1 MSSLPFM
8 KQYVSKPKTV
18 GAVLPSSKY
27 LADRIIKYINF
38 DYACYIVEYGPGTG
52 VFTDRM
58 LRERKQDT
66 IILLFEC
73 NAEFYKILKQKYKD
87 EQNFYIVNDSAEHI
101 GKYLAT
107 YGIPYVDYIV
117 SGLPFAS
124 LPRDVSSSILAQTR
138 KYLKEGG
145 RFITFQYTLT
155 MKSFIGQ
162 FFNEIGIEREVRNF
176 PPAYVFCC
184 SEAFALAPSI
194 LQKQWVDKK

>member
-1 MSSLPFM
+1 MHLAQHFEKSVTEGEDMSRLPFV

-27 LADRIIKYINF
+27 LADRIIKCINF
-38 DYACYIVEYGPGTG
+38 DDARYIVEYGPGTG

-58 LRERKQDT
+58 LRDRAQDT

-73 NAEFYKILKQKYKD
+73 NIEFYKILKQKY
-87 EQNFYIVNDSAEHI
+87 ENEPNLYIVNDSAEHI
-101 GKYLAT
+101 GKYLAE
-107 YGIPYVDYIV
+107 YGISLVDYIV

-124 LPRDVSSSILAQTR
+124 LPRDASSRILTQTR
-138 KYLKEGG
+138 KYLKEDG

-155 MKSFIGQ
+155 KKNFIAQ
-162 FFNEIGIEREVRNF
+162 FFNEIDIEREVRNF

-184 SEAFALAPSI
+184 N
-194 LQKQWVDKK
+194 